1 MGQSS
6 TDLGIHELE
15 LMHHYQAMVC
25 STLSG
30 QPPVQQTWQSVIPKE
45 ATSHPG
51 LMHALLALAA
61 LHRSHFDSCR
71 SSHYRNAAMRHQNL
85 SLPYLRSLLNNASTE
100 NCNALFALSA
110 TIVVFVFALPQS
122 QIAPMEFDPFK
133 EMITII
139 ELVKGLSAVAEIT
152 RDWILRGPLRPL
164 LLPGRWGVSLAIP
177 EDIGDALNCLLL
189 RNNTLMQSDSKRA
202 TYNTAIGMLR
212 KTFEMLTLNPA
223 DHGVSLFW
231 AAVIERHYIDLL
243 KAEEPMAL
251 VLLAHFG
258 VALHA
263 SRKNWWSGNWGCQL
277 VKVVYEMLEDHWRP
291 WIQWPIIR
299 VGLSS
304 VSPLTVP
311 CVLRSY
317 ISQDLPELPIDQ
329 IDFPQYDQT
338 MMRC

>member
-1 MGQSS
+1 
-6 TDLGIHELE
+6 
-15 LMHHYQAMVC
+15 MHHYQAMVC

-30 QPPVQQTWQSVIPKE
+30 QPPVQQTWQSVVPKE
-45 ATSHPG
+45 ATSHSG

-71 SSHYRNAAMRHQNL
+71 SGHYRNAAIRHQNL
-85 SLPYLRSLLNNASTE
+85 SLPYLRSLLNNASAE
-100 NCNALFALSA
+100 NCNALFPLSA
-110 TIVVFVFALPQS
+110 IIVVFVFALPQS
-122 QIAPMEFDPFK
+122 QIACAEFDPFK

-139 ELVKGLSAVAEIT
+139 ELVKGMSAVAEMT

-164 LLPGRWGVSLAIP
+164 LRPEVWGVSLVIP

-189 RNNTLMQSDSKRA
+189 RNNTLIQSDSKRA

-212 KTFEMLTLNPA
+212 KTFEILALNPA
-223 DHGVSLFW
+223 DHGVGLFW
-231 AAVIERHYIDLL
+231 PAVIERHYIDLL

-304 VSPLTVP
+304 ISTLTVP
-311 CVLRSY
+311 CVL
-317 ISQDLPELPIDQ
+317 SQDLPEWPIDQ